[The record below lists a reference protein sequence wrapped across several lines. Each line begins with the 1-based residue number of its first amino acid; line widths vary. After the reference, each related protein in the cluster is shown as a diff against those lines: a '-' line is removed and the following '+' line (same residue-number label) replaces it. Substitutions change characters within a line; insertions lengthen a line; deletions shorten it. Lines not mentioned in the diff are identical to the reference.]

1 MSTAYL
7 SKFDNKNVNIGEYIL
22 QIKIHQ
28 LWIHGDKMK
37 NKTMNKYEEKLDG
50 VTASAE
56 VGEGNVVAVITDNR
70 STTRTT
76 FEQRTGIDQN
86 KLASMVWNIGM
97 DSILNAASMVCSR
110 YYKTKAQQS
119 HHLFNR

>member
-1 MSTAYL
+1 
-7 SKFDNKNVNIGEYIL
+7 
-22 QIKIHQ
+22 
-28 LWIHGDKMK
+28 MK
-37 NKTMNKYEEKLDG
+37 NKTMNKYEQKLDG

-97 DSILNAASMVCSR
+97 DSILNAAKHGMLQVLQDQGAAITSSV
-110 YYKTKAQQS
+110 QQVMS
-119 HHLFNR
+119 SNTENFKEDFSQLRERCLCRW

>member
-1 MSTAYL
+1 
-7 SKFDNKNVNIGEYIL
+7 
-22 QIKIHQ
+22 
-28 LWIHGDKMK
+28 MK

-97 DSILNAASMVCSR
+97 DSILNAAKHGMLQVLQDQGAAITSSV
-110 YYKTKAQQS
+110 QQVMKLE
-119 HHLFNR
+119 HRKFQRRFFTTRERCLCRW